1 MQQLGAASGKKEQ
14 FRFTSHGF
22 SRFGVQKELSN
33 GRSNLGKTRF
43 VDGQNGPPSYFESAH
58 QAPDLGR
65 FPTRFA
71 SFKGDKQT
79 GHSTADKPAVHE
91 TQPRKSVSASVKVA
105 TRVAKEGHRTKHSS
119 IASLPL
125 TLTLGLPQC
134 FPLFNFHSTCYRSV
148 MSQYWMVKQ
157 EPTAYSWDQFAAD
170 GKTDWTGVRNFQ
182 ARNNLRSMKLGD
194 SVFYYHSVNG
204 KAVVG
209 IAKVTKEAFRDPTAA
224 EGDWSAV
231 ELTAVKPI
239 DPPVKVEQIKK
250 EPKLSDMPL
259 LRNSRLSVM
268 PLTKVHFETIL
279 ELAKAAQS
287 G

>member
-1 MQQLGAASGKKEQ
+1 MHWPINRRVPKHNREIDPSLLE
-14 FRFTSHGF
+14 
-22 SRFGVQKELSN
+22 EL
-33 GRSNLGKTRF
+33 
-43 VDGQNGPPSYFESAH
+43 P
-58 QAPDLGR
+58 QAG
-65 FPTRFA
+65 
-71 SFKGDKQT
+71 SFLYNR
-79 GHSTADKPAVHE
+79 P
-91 TQPRKSVSASVKVA
+91 
-105 TRVAKEGHRTKHSS
+105 
-119 IASLPL
+119 LPL
-125 TLTLGLPQC
+125 TL
-134 FPLFNFHSTCYRSV
+134 PLKPEKNREINQYSIV

-239 DPPVKVEQIKK
+239 DPPVTVEQIKK
-250 EPKLSDMPL
+250 EPRLSEMPL

-268 PLTKVHFETIL
+268 PLTKGQFDTIL
-279 ELAKAAQS
+279 ELAKASAL
-287 G
+287 

>member
-1 MQQLGAASGKKEQ
+1 M
-14 FRFTSHGF
+14 
-22 SRFGVQKELSN
+22 QKELSN
-33 GRSNLGKTRF
+33 SGSSLGKARF
-43 VDGQNGPPSYFESAH
+43 VDGQYRSTSFLELAH

-65 FPTRFA
+65 FSTRFA
-71 SFKGDKQT
+71 SLKGDKQT
-79 GHSTADKPAVHE
+79 GHALADKPASPE
-91 TQPRKSVSASVKVA
+91 TQQRNSVPGPVKSAIGGENLGRKIK
-105 TRVAKEGHRTKHSS
+105 KNSS
-119 IASLPL
+119 LLLNRGPTSPYPSLKPEKNR
-125 TLTLGLPQC
+125 GINQY
-134 FPLFNFHSTCYRSV
+134 SIV

-239 DPPVKVEQIKK
+239 DPPVTVEQIKK
-250 EPKLSDMPL
+250 EPRLSGMPL

-268 PLTKVHFETIL
+268 PLTKGQFDTIL
-279 ELAKAAQS
+279 ELAKAT
-287 G
+287 